1 MIDCKD
7 VIKIYTDPNTKL
19 RVAALRGIDLQIQ
32 QGEIVSIIGPSGSGK
47 STLVKVLAGIEA
59 ISSGEVCIGDYNLG
73 KMTADELLEFRFSN
87 IGFVHQFP
95 ERTLFLSSTVID
107 NLNYSAS
114 LSSKNHE
121 ENRAR
126 NLNILVKLGISHLE
140 NRQVRF
146 LSGGEMIRTAIA
158 SALAK
163 QVPILICDEP
173 TGQLDSDNT
182 EKVKELLLQVS
193 REFGTTVI
201 VVTHDKSFLTGVDK
215 TCEIQSGR
223 VSSFYSADES
233 SLKKDDYPLEFISQL
248 DSSQNIRIPKAVSQ
262 LLQLTKN
269 VKISVTDD
277 AQVTLIHP
285 EGIPPKKIDKKD
297 MYKQKILQ
305 ITPLTKKY
313 TKKKDVAVKL
323 TKLSKI
329 YQTRSTE
336 VQAVTN
342 IDLTIYT
349 GEMIF
354 IIGKS
359 GSGKSTLI
367 KILTGMEDS
376 SSGEVAVLDQQIDLL
391 SDAERARF
399 RRENIGIVSQQ
410 GDLHPDIT
418 IKDNLFLREILSGER
433 IILDK
438 YPQEKLLDILSSFQ
452 IEHKESSLP
461 FEISGGELQ
470 RASLAIAQFNAPKM
484 LILDEP
490 TANMDSE
497 LAEEVMTQL
506 YNIHKQLPVTLIIT
520 THDINLVRDSIRVV
534 QLKDGKI
541 EKDGIAKLLIE

>member
-73 KMTADELLEFRFSN
+73 KMTAEELLEFRFSN

-126 NLNILVKLGISHLE
+126 NLNILVKLGIPHLE

-201 VVTHDKSFLTGVDK
+201 VVTHDKNFLRGVDK

-269 VKISVTDD
+269 VKISVTED

-342 IDLTIYT
+342 IDLTIFT

-367 KILTGMEDS
+367 KILTGMEES
-376 SSGEVAVLDQQIDLL
+376 SSGEVTVLDQQLDLL
-391 SDAERARF
+391 SDANRARF

-438 YPQEKLLDILSSFQ
+438 YPQEKIINILSSFQ

-520 THDINLVRDSIRVV
+520 THDINLVRDGFRVV